1 MSAFAA
7 FLGSIMSVCYSIFK
21 NYGIAIIIF
30 TLITKVILFPLSV
43 WLHKNS
49 IKMVKMQPEINN
61 IKVRY
66 YGDKDRI
73 ADEQSNLYKKEK
85 YNAFASLI
93 PLAIQIALLLGVVNV
108 IYHPIT
114 YILRAPAEVTDRFV
128 EVALENNPELDPESN
143 SLELMVI
150 EDIQNPDEGHLSS
163 YTALAQTNPDLPV
176 QPVIE
181 QIRSFNMTFLGLN
194 LSWIASV
201 IGGISIMAPILA
213 AISAWLLSVAENAVN
228 VLQHEESVFSKYGM
242 MAFSVL
248 LSLYLGFY
256 VPSGVALYW
265 VASNLFAILQQYI
278 LNAAISPKKY
288 VAYEALEKSRKA
300 LEEIQGSKDRKL
312 KGPLAKRVKADYK
325 RFFSIANKHLVFYSE
340 SNGFYKYYAGMIEY
354 ILKYTNIPIHYI
366 TSDPDDSIFEMAK
379 QNDQIKP
386 YYIDSNTLITLMMKM
401 DADIV
406 AMTMPDLETYQI
418 KRSYIRKDIEYI
430 NLCHGIGSYN
440 LTFRKGAVDHF
451 DTVFLAGKHQVE
463 EIRKQEAVNHLPAKV
478 LVEDGYPLLDEMIE
492 SYSKSEMPEHEKK
505 VVLIAPSW
513 QKGNVVESCL
523 EELLDSLKDKNYHVI
538 VRPHPQHVRH
548 YGDQMKALQVK
559 YQDNPDIEIQTD
571 FTSTSTVFE
580 ADIMI
585 SDWSSVAYEFAFTTN
600 KPVLFIN
607 TPMKVMNPE
616 YKKIDTVPFDIWT
629 RDVVGMSLDPSSIEE
644 APDKIAY
651 LLENRDKYFD
661 TIEKLKHEY
670 VFNLGSSSEVG
681 ARYII
686 NAVFKHIEERRSQS
700 QA

>member
-7 FLGSIMSVCYSIFK
+7 FLGSIMSVCYGIFK
-21 NYGIAIIIF
+21 NYGIAIILF
-30 TLITKVILFPLSV
+30 TLITKVILFPLSL
-43 WLHKNS
+43 WLQKNS

-61 IKVRY
+61 IKVKY

-73 ADEQSNLYKKEK
+73 ADEQSSLYKKEK

-93 PLAIQIALLLGVVNV
+93 PLAIQIVLLLGVVNV

-114 YILRAPAEVTDRFV
+114 YIFKAPQEVSDRFTEIV
-128 EVALENNPELDPESN
+128 LAENPDLDPESN
-143 SLELMVI
+143 SLQLMIVD
-150 EDIQNPDEGHLSS
+150 DIQDAENGHIES
-163 YTALAQTNPDLPV
+163 YLALAEQYPSLPV
-176 QPVIE
+176 EETVEKIQ
-181 QIRSFNMTFLGLN
+181 SFRMSFLGLN

-201 IGGISIMAPILA
+201 KGGISILAPLLA
-213 AISAWLLSVAENAVN
+213 ALSALLLSVAENAVN

-242 MAFSVL
+242 LAFSVL

-278 LNAAISPKKY
+278 LNALINPKKY
-288 VAYEALEKSRKA
+288 VDYEALEKSRQA
-300 LEEIQGSKDRKL
+300 LEEISDSKGKKL
-312 KGPLAKRVKADYK
+312 SRPLAKRVKADYK

-354 ILKYTNIPIHYI
+354 ILKYTDIPIHYI

-379 QNDQIKP
+379 TNDQIKP
-386 YYIDSNTLITLMMKM
+386 YFIDSNTLITLMMKM
-401 DADIV
+401 DADVV

-478 LVEDGYPLLDEMIE
+478 LVEDGYPLLDEMIA
-492 SYSKSEMPEHEKK
+492 SYEASEKPVHEKK

-523 EELLDSLKDKNYHVI
+523 EDLLDALKDHNYHVI

-548 YGDQMKALQVK
+548 NGDQMKALQVK

-571 FTSTSTVFE
+571 FTSTNTVFE

-616 YKKIDTVPFDIWT
+616 YQKIDTVPFDIWT
-629 RDVVGMSLDPSSIEE
+629 RDVIGMSLDPALIDQ

-651 LLENRDKYFD
+651 LLEHSNDYEE
-661 TIEKLKHEY
+661 TIENLKHEY
-670 VFNLGSSSEVG
+670 VFNLGNSSEIG
-681 ARYII
+681 ARYLID
-686 NAVFKHIEERRSQS
+686 AVFRHIEERRSNEE
-700 QA
+700 

>member
-7 FLGSIMSVCYSIFK
+7 FLGSIMSVCYRIFK
-21 NYGIAIIIF
+21 NYGIAIILF
-30 TLITKVILFPLSV
+30 TLITKVILFPLSL

-73 ADEQSNLYKKEK
+73 ADEQSNLYKQEK

-93 PLAIQIALLLGVVNV
+93 PLAIQIALLLGVVSV

-114 YILRAPAEVTDRFV
+114 YILRAPQEVTDRFV
-128 EVALENNPELDPESN
+128 EIVLDENPELDPESN
-143 SLELMVI
+143 SLELMVVD
-150 EDIQNPDEGHLSS
+150 DIQDSENGHIDSYLALIEQESS
-163 YTALAQTNPDLPV
+163 LPV
-176 QPVIE
+176 QQTVD
-181 QIRSFNMTFLGLN
+181 QIKEFNMTFLGLN

-201 IGGISIMAPILA
+201 RGGISIMAPLLA
-213 AISAWLLSVAENAVN
+213 AFSALLLSVAENAVN
-228 VLQHEESVFSKYGM
+228 VLQHEESLFSKYGM
-242 MAFSVL
+242 LAFSVL

-265 VASNLFAILQQYI
+265 VASNLFAILQQYL
-278 LNAAISPKKY
+278 LNAMISPKKF
-288 VAYEALEKSRKA
+288 VDYEALEKSRKA
-300 LEEIQGSKDRKL
+300 LEEIQGPKDKKL

-354 ILKYTNIPIHYI
+354 ILKNTNIPIHYI

-379 QNDQIKP
+379 KNDQIKP
-386 YYIDSNTLITLMMKM
+386 YFIDSNTLITLMMKM

-492 SYSKSEMPEHEKK
+492 SYSKSEKVVHDKK

-548 YGDQMKALQVK
+548 YGDQMKALQIK
-559 YQDNPDIEIQTD
+559 YQENPDIEIQTD

-616 YKKIDTVPFDIWT
+616 YQKIDTVPFDIWT
-629 RDVVGMSLDPSSIEE
+629 RDVVGISLDPKAISE
-644 APDKIAY
+644 APEKIRY
-651 LLENRDKYFD
+651 LLENSEKYYD
-661 TIEKLKHEY
+661 TIEKIKHEY
-670 VFNLGSSSEVG
+670 VFNIGSSSEIG

-686 NAVFKHIEERRSQS
+686 DAVFRHIEQR
-700 QA
+700 QASAES

>member
-7 FLGSIMSVCYSIFK
+7 FLGSIMSVCYRIFK
-21 NYGIAIIIF
+21 NYGIAIILF
-30 TLITKVILFPLSV
+30 TLITKVILFPLSL

-73 ADEQSNLYKKEK
+73 ADEQSNLYKQEK

-114 YILRAPAEVTDRFV
+114 YILRAPQEVTDRFV
-128 EVALENNPELDPESN
+128 EIVLDENPELDPESN
-143 SLELMVI
+143 SLELMVVD
-150 EDIQNPDEGHLSS
+150 DIQDSENGHIDS
-163 YTALAQTNPDLPV
+163 YLALIEQEPSLPV
-176 QPVIE
+176 QQTVD
-181 QIRSFNMTFLGLN
+181 QIKEFNMTFLGLN

-201 IGGISIMAPILA
+201 RGGISIMAPLLA
-213 AISAWLLSVAENAVN
+213 AFSALLLSVAENAVN
-228 VLQHEESVFSKYGM
+228 VLQHEESLFSKYGM
-242 MAFSVL
+242 LAFSVL

-265 VASNLFAILQQYI
+265 VASNLFAILQQYL
-278 LNAAISPKKY
+278 LNAMISPKKF
-288 VAYEALEKSRKA
+288 VDYEALEKSRKA
-300 LEEIQGSKDRKL
+300 LEEIQGPKDKKL

-354 ILKYTNIPIHYI
+354 ILKNTNIPIHYI

-379 QNDQIKP
+379 KNDQIKP
-386 YYIDSNTLITLMMKM
+386 YFIDSNTLITLMMKM

-492 SYSKSEMPEHEKK
+492 SYSKSEKVVHDKK

-548 YGDQMKALQVK
+548 YGDQMKALQIK
-559 YQDNPDIEIQTD
+559 YQENPDIEIQTD

-616 YKKIDTVPFDIWT
+616 YQKIDTVPFDIWT
-629 RDVVGMSLDPSSIEE
+629 RDVVGISLDPKAISE
-644 APDKIAY
+644 APEKIRY
-651 LLENRDKYFD
+651 LLENSEKYYD
-661 TIEKLKHEY
+661 TIEKIKHEY
-670 VFNLGSSSEVG
+670 VFNIGSSSEIG

-686 NAVFKHIEERRSQS
+686 DAVFRHIEQR
-700 QA
+700 QASAES